1 MARSE
6 RDVKGALEV
15 ARARED
21 SAESKLLRA
30 SRILDKARRTRK
42 RLAGELRKIQAAAR
56 ERMAERRASIKV
68 ETLDLDALGPL
79 GPPNGQPLTGEEVDR
94 G

>member
-56 ERMAERRASIKV
+56 EVRQARKV
-68 ETLDLDALGPL
+68 REPEPTLDLDALGPS
-79 GPPNGQPLTGEEVDR
+79 GPPNGQPLTESEVDR